1 MTQFESKKE
10 EFEPL
15 GTLLFIA
22 AEKRDGFFKPESF
35 FKNRPPGFPF
45 LLDEKRTVTKSYG
58 VYKAA
63 GIDSIN
69 IARPASFVVNPAGL
83 IEFIYIG
90 SNQTDRAP
98 METLLGALA
107 QH

>member
-1 MTQFESKKE
+1 MTQFESKKDE
-10 EFEPL
+10 IGQL

-35 FKNRPPGFPF
+35 FKNRPSSFPF

-63 GIDSIN
+63 AIDSIN
-69 IARPASFVVNPAGL
+69 IARPASFVVNADGL
-83 IEFIYIG
+83 IGFIYIG

-98 METLLGALA
+98 MESLIGALA

>member
-1 MTQFESKKE
+1 MTQLESKKNEIE
-10 EFEPL
+10 EL

-35 FKNRPPGFPF
+35 FKNRPSAFPF

-69 IARPASFVVNPAGL
+69 IARPASFVVSATGL
-83 IEFIYIG
+83 IDFIYIG
-90 SNQTDRAP
+90 SNQIDRAP
-98 METLLGALA
+98 VESLIGALA